1 MPIMPVMPNE
11 AALTASSRSGDMSLL
26 IELVVPDSP
35 TSEAIGPPMLV
46 VTMMSVPLHTI
57 SLSMLIMSM
66 YDIMDLLYID
76 CDSRSTIIT
85 DSISIDTLIP
95 ELGS

>member
-1 MPIMPVMPNE
+1 
-11 AALTASSRSGDMSLL
+11 MSLL

-57 SLSMLIMSM
+57 SVSMLIMSM
-66 YDIMDLLYID
+66 YDIMVLLYID
-76 CDSRSTIIT
+76 CDSRSTMIT
-85 DSISIDTLIP
+85 DNISIDTLIP
-95 ELGS
+95 DSGSSPLIDMLYSTPETPLSESSR